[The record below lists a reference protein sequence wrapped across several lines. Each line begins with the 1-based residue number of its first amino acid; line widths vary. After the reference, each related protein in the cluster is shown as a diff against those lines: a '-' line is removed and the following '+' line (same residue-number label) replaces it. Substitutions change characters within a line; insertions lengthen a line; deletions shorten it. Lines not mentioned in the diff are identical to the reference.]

1 MRRGAPLAAA
11 LVSLA
16 LGCRLGTDVR
26 ESVSAPHL
34 VVTPDSLAFHGR
46 VGDTILPDQY
56 VSISYDA
63 NVSGHWAASENG
75 SWLIIPSGGD
85 TLPFFL
91 PVGPRPSGLAAG
103 TYAASLWVA
112 AAGDT
117 LRIPVTLQLEPAAS
131 LSGRWAAE
139 QDSVRLALDLSDSG
153 GTVTGWGTASPPAR
167 AVVVAGT
174 HAGPA
179 VTLTL
184 TASDATFQFSGSLVG
199 SDALTGTL
207 SGGGLAGLVLT
218 LYRQ

>member
-1 MRRGAPLAAA
+1 MRRGAPFAAA

-16 LGCRLGTDVR
+16 LGCRLGTDVH
-26 ESVSAPHL
+26 VPGSAPHL

-46 VGDTILPDQY
+46 VGDTVLPNQY

-63 NVSGHWAASENG
+63 DVSGRWAASENG
-75 SWLIIPSGGD
+75 SWLVIPSGGD

-112 AAGDT
+112 AAEDT

-131 LSGRWAAE
+131 LSGRWVAE
-139 QDSVRLALDLSDSG
+139 QDSLRVTLDLSDSG
-153 GTVTGWGTASPPAR
+153 GTVTGWGMAGPPAR
-167 AVVVAGT
+167 GVVVAGT
-174 HAGPA
+174 HSDPA

-184 TASDATFQFSGSLVG
+184 TASDVTFRFSGSLVG
-199 SDALTGTL
+199 TDALAGTL
-207 SGGGLAGLVLT
+207 SGGGLAGVLLT